1 MLSEELKN
9 LAAHLAALRQQP
21 PAAMDRALRT
31 AEELARDL
39 AEDASH
45 LERHVV
51 PAAARATVL
60 PPGVASLD
68 QVRALRRGGAL

>member
-21 PAAMDRALRT
+21 PASIDRALRT
-31 AEELARDL
+31 AEEIARDL
-39 AEDASH
+39 AEDATH

-51 PAAARATVL
+51 PAAARTTAL
-60 PPGVASLD
+60 PAGVVSLD
-68 QVRALRRGGAL
+68 QLRALRGGGAL